1 MGARLVSDDDVK
13 LPVPAPLLVF
23 VLKDIVGTG
32 LVDQTT
38 PRNVTGAPP
47 SIVMLPPP
55 VAVVLVI
62 ELMAD
67 VVKVGTAAAAVV
79 LNDNSFPYAVPTL
92 FVA

>member
-1 MGARLVSDDDVK
+1 MSDDIK
-13 LPVPAPLLVF
+13 LPVPPPLLVF
-23 VLKDIVGTG
+23 VLKDIVGVG

-38 PRNVTGAPP
+38 PRNVTVALPEA
-47 SIVMLPPP
+47 VTFPPP

-67 VVKVGTAAAAVV
+67 VVKVGTATAAVV

>member
-1 MGARLVSDDDVK
+1 MSDDVK
-13 LPVPAPLLVF
+13 LPVPPPLLVF

-38 PRNVTGAPP
+38 PRIVTDAPP
-47 SIVMLPPP
+47 SVVMLPPP

-67 VVKVGTAAAAVV
+67 VVKVGTATAAAV